1 MRVWF
6 LADSDS
12 LVTVYTG
19 HAAAFFDQRSR
30 RRRAARREP
39 RGRAGDPA
47 ELAAVVAFLASQ
59 RASFVTGV
67 AIPVDGGQIAT
78 TF

>member
-1 MRVWF
+1 MLR
-6 LADSDS
+6 D
-12 LVTVYTG
+12 
-19 HAAAFFDQRSR
+19 R
-30 RRRAARREP
+30 RKLIP
-39 RGRAGDPA
+39 LGRAGDPA
-47 ELAAVVAFLASQ
+47 ELAAVVAFLSSQ